1 MDRGYDVRVTTIA
14 QSYLHSLDP
23 TAIQFTDSFG
33 IKWYGLSYLMG
44 FVVGWFILRWL
55 ASTGRILLSVNQVTD
70 FITYTVGGVLVGGR
84 LGYCLFYDP
93 SLLTDFSGSFPFW
106 GVLAI
111 HQGGMASHGGIIGV
125 ILSMLL
131 FARNRGIPAL
141 HLIDITAFIAPPGLF
156 FGRLAN
162 FVNGELWG
170 RPLSSSMQV
179 NPPWW
184 SVKYPEE
191 VHSLPRESIEGLVP
205 HLGNPLATDLHQ
217 QVVIEAYAGNQPLI
231 EHLEPLLVARWP
243 SQLFQ
248 ALSDGPILL
257 LVLVV
262 IWLVPRKPGVIA
274 GSFLITYAILRIITE
289 LFREPDVGVS
299 LTLGLSRG
307 QVLSVLM
314 LLAGALLLLLGM
326 KLRSTPVGGLL
337 KPGRSRSE
345 AGSAGS

>member
-1 MDRGYDVRVTTIA
+1 VFTIA

-23 TAIQFTDSFG
+23 TALQFSDSFG
-33 IKWYGLSYLMG
+33 IKWYGLSYLTG
-44 FVVGWFILRWL
+44 FVVGWLILRWL
-55 ASTGRILLSVNQVTD
+55 ASTGRILLSAAQVTD

-84 LGYCLFYDP
+84 LGYCFFYDP
-93 SLLTDFSGSFPFW
+93 ALLIDFSGSFPFW
-106 GVLAI
+106 GALAI
-111 HQGGMASHGGIIGV
+111 HEGGMASHGGILGV
-125 ILSMLL
+125 ILAMCL
-131 FARNRGIPAL
+131 FARNRNIPVL

-170 RPLSSSMQV
+170 KPMSGAFQE

-191 VHSLPRESIEGLVP
+191 VHTLPIENINALVP
-205 HLGNPLATDLHQ
+205 HLGNPLATDLPQ
-217 QVVIEAYAGNQPLI
+217 QVVIETYGGNQLLAD
-231 EHLEPLLVARWP
+231 HLEPLLSARWP
-243 SQLFQ
+243 SQIFQ

-274 GSFLITYAILRIITE
+274 GSFLIAYGILRIITE
-289 LFREPDVGVS
+289 LFREPDLGVS

-314 LLAGALLLLLGM
+314 LLAGAALILV
-326 KLRSTPVGGLL
+326 STQISAQRVGGLL
-337 KPGRSRSE
+337 KKNTSERTPGPDIE
-345 AGSAGS
+345 NA

>member
-1 MDRGYDVRVTTIA
+1 MLTLA

-23 TAIQFTDSFG
+23 NAIQVTDSFG

-44 FVVGWFILRWL
+44 FVVGWLILRWL
-55 ASTGRILLSVNQVTD
+55 ASTGRILLTTTQVTD

-93 SLLTDFSGSFPFW
+93 SLLTEFSSTFPFW

-125 ILSMLL
+125 ILAMCL
-131 FARNRGIPAL
+131 FARSRGLPVL

-170 RPLSSSMQV
+170 KPLPVSLQTD
-179 NPPWW
+179 PPWW

-191 VHSLPRESIEGLVP
+191 AHQLPVERLEPLVQ
-205 HLGNPLATDLHQ
+205 HLSNPLAIDLHQ
-217 QVVIEAYAGNQPLI
+217 QVVIESYAGNAALRG
-231 EHLEPLLVARWP
+231 ELAPLLTARWP
-243 SQLFQ
+243 SQIFQ
-248 ALSDGPILL
+248 ALSDGPVLL
-257 LVLVV
+257 LLMVV
-262 IWLVPRKPGVIA
+262 IWLAPRKPGVIA
-274 GSFLITYAILRIITE
+274 GSFLIGYGVLRVLTE
-289 LFREPDVGVS
+289 VFRMPDLGVD

-307 QVLSVLM
+307 QLLSVFLV
-314 LLAGALLLLLGM
+314 LAGVALLLVC
-326 KLRSTPVGGLL
+326 LRIKGPRVGGLL
-337 KPGRSRSE
+337 STTSRP
-345 AGSAGS
+345 AT

>member
-1 MDRGYDVRVTTIA
+1 MLTFA
-14 QSYLHSLDP
+14 QSYVHALDP
-23 TAIQFTDSFG
+23 TAVQFSDSFG

-44 FVVGWFILRWL
+44 FVVGWLILRWL

-70 FITYTVGGVLVGGR
+70 FITYTVGGVLIGGR

-93 SLLTDFSGSFPFW
+93 SLLIDFSGSFPFW

-125 ILSMLL
+125 ILSMFL
-131 FARNRGIPAL
+131 FARKRNIPAL

-170 RPLSSSMQV
+170 KPLSPSMQQA
-179 NPPWW
+179 PPWW

-191 VHSLPRESIEGLVP
+191 VHTLPPESIDGLVP
-205 HLGNPLATDLHQ
+205 HLGNPLAPDLHQ
-217 QVVIEAYAGNQPLI
+217 QVVIEAYGGNQALV

-257 LVLVV
+257 LVLVL
-262 IWLVPRKPGVIA
+262 IWLVPRKPGVIG
-274 GSFLITYAILRIITE
+274 GSFLVAYGILRIITE

-307 QVLSVLM
+307 QVLSFLM
-314 LLAGALLLLLGM
+314 ILAGALLLLLSA
-326 KLRSTPVGGLL
+326 KLPSSAVGGLL
-337 KPGRSRSE
+337 KANQPRPEGTGVVEDS
-345 AGSAGS
+345 

>member
-1 MDRGYDVRVTTIA
+1 MLTIA
-14 QSYLHSLDP
+14 QSYLHALDP
-23 TAIQFTDSFG
+23 TAVQFSDSFG

-55 ASTGRILLSVNQVTD
+55 ASTGRILLSVAQVTD

-93 SLLTDFSGSFPFW
+93 SLLIDFSGSFPFW

-111 HQGGMASHGGIIGV
+111 HQGGMASHGGILGV
-125 ILSMLL
+125 ILAMCL
-131 FARNRGIPAL
+131 FARNRNIPVL

-170 RPLSSSMQV
+170 KPLSASMQQ

-184 SVKYPEE
+184 SIKYPEE
-191 VHSLPRESIEGLVP
+191 AHMLPPENINALVP
-205 HLGNPLATDLHQ
+205 HLSNPLATDLHQ
-217 QVVIEAYAGNQPLI
+217 QVVVETYGGNQLLA
-231 EHLEPLLVARWP
+231 EHLEPLLIARWP

-257 LVLVV
+257 LVLVI

-274 GSFLITYAILRIITE
+274 GSFLIAYGILRIITE
-289 LFREPDVGVS
+289 LFREPDEGVS

-314 LLAGALLLLLGM
+314 LLAGALLVLVSA
-326 KLRSTPVGGLL
+326 KISPRRVGGLL
-337 KPGRSRSE
+337 KQTSSE
-345 AGSAGS
+345 PAAESEVDHS

>member
-1 MDRGYDVRVTTIA
+1 MFILA

-23 TAIQFTDSFG
+23 TAIRFSDSFG

-44 FVVGWFILRWL
+44 FVVGWLILRWL
-55 ASTGRILLSVNQVTD
+55 ASTGRILLSVTQVTD

-93 SLLTDFSGSFPFW
+93 SLLIDFSGSFPFW

-111 HQGGMASHGGIIGV
+111 HQGGMASHGGILGV
-125 ILSMLL
+125 ILAMCL
-131 FARNRGIPAL
+131 FARNRGIPVL

-170 RPLSSSMQV
+170 RPLSAAAQTS
-179 NPPWW
+179 PPWW

-191 VHSLPRESIEGLVP
+191 VHALPVEDISGLVP
-205 HLGNPLATDLHQ
+205 HLGNPLAADLHQ
-217 QVVIEAYAGNQPLI
+217 QVVIEVYGGNPGLA
-231 EHLEPLLVARWP
+231 EHLEPLLTARWP
-243 SQLFQ
+243 SQIFQ
-248 ALSDGPILL
+248 ALSDGPLLL
-257 LVLVV
+257 LVLVA

-274 GSFLITYAILRIITE
+274 GSFLIAYGVLRIITE
-289 LFREPDVGVS
+289 FFREPDLGVS

-314 LLAGALLLLLGM
+314 LLAGALFLLVGT
-326 KLRSTPVGGLL
+326 KFSPRRVGGLL
-337 KPGRSRSE
+337 KTMPRDVEPVERTG
-345 AGSAGS
+345 